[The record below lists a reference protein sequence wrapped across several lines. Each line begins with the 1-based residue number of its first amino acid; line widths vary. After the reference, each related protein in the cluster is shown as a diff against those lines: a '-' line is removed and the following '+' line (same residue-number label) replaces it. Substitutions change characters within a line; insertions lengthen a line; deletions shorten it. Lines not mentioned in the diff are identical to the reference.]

1 MRLSDSVMPLLDI
14 YKDNEI
20 GASAFQSADSRL
32 WTPHVTVTE
41 MVTKVRL
48 TVPNINE
55 TFATQKAAEQAGLL
69 TGKKWI
75 DDGKPAP

>member
-1 MRLSDSVMPLLDI
+1 MPLLEI

-20 GASAFQSADSRL
+20 HASAFQSEDSRF

-41 MVTKVRL
+41 MVMKVRL

-55 TFATQKAAEQAGLL
+55 TFPTQKAAEQAGLL